1 MAGSVAVLVVRGVI
15 VGMGVAVAGNKVS
28 EVGVGDRTDGKV
40 GGMRS
45 VSSGANMSAII
56 PKP

>member
-1 MAGSVAVLVVRGVI
+1 MAVLVVKGVA
-15 VGMGVAVAGNKVS
+15 VGIGVAVAGSKVS
-28 EVGVGDRTDGKV
+28 EVGVGESTDGKV

-45 VSSGANMSAII
+45 VSSGANVRAII